1 MAKQFQGVNS
11 LVPGENDCHSKYMN
25 SKCIF
30 DMNSENTTTEKA

>member
-1 MAKQFQGVNS
+1 MAKQFQGV
-11 LVPGENDCHSKYMN
+11 GENDCHSKYMN